1 MQPLLVA
8 DLDHAGNGRLIGEAI
23 AGGGTVHAAGVAH
36 LPVRTRLAIVMY
48 FRPESWAA
56 ATASV
61 SGHSS
66 RTLASF
72 TSIGRLMP
80 ASTST
85 LGRPITEIARLE
97 GVPPN
102 MSVRI
107 ATPSPL
113 STRLTGSVMSL
124 RRCSPSS

>member
-8 DLDHAGNGRLIGEAI
+8 DLDHANDGRVVGEAI
-23 AGGGTVHAAGVAH
+23 AGGGAVHAAGFAH

-66 RTLASF
+66 RTLASL

-85 LGRPITEIARLE
+85 FGRPITEIARFD

-102 MSVRI
+102 ISVRI

-113 STRLTGSVMSL
+113 STRLTASMMSL
-124 RRCSPSS
+124 R

>member
-1 MQPLLVA
+1 MQASFVA
-8 DLDHAGNGRLIGEAI
+8 DLNYAGNVHIIGGTI
-23 AGGGTVHAAGVAH
+23 AVGGTVDAAEFAH

-66 RTLASF
+66 RTLASL

-85 LGRPITEIARLE
+85 LGRPITEIARFD

-113 STRLTGSVMSL
+113 
-124 RRCSPSS
+124 